1 MSLEGGWHLDRSVTS
16 EGNGKFNFWKD
27 QRQLS
32 GYQSK
37 NRQEGRTEYTRIK
50 IENIPC
56 LEYMSGC

>member
-1 MSLEGGWHLDRSVTS
+1 MSLEGGWHLDLSVTS

-37 NRQEGRTEYTRIK
+37 NRQEGRTEHTRIK
-50 IENIPC
+50 IENIP
-56 LEYMSGC
+56 